1 MLALAQKYNVLV
13 ITDDVY
19 FPFSYESNDNKGDV
33 LVAYDKRSVRNVR
46 KTMACFESVTI
57 TFLSSALVKFIV
69 KNA

>member
-1 MLALAQKYNVLV
+1 MKAMIIREMFWWHTIKGKFVNLDQ
-13 ITDDVY
+13 
-19 FPFSYESNDNKGDV
+19 ND
-33 LVAYDKRSVRNVR
+33 VR